1 MLTKKV
7 VLAAASSMLAATLVF
22 AAAAQPAYA
31 TSKVDC
37 DAVMNEVNSGK
48 HAKDI
53 AKDLNISTSS
63 VYRCKKHA
71 KEASKAS
78 MKSQVQASAI
88 AAMASP
94 AVAAPAPMK
103 AAPAAAAPAAAPSK

>member
-1 MLTKKV
+1 MLRKKIALV
-7 VLAAASSMLAATLVF
+7 AASAMLATSVAFSVSARPAF
-22 AAAAQPAYA
+22 AA
-31 TSKVDC
+31 KVDC

-63 VYRCKKHA
+63 VYRCKRHA
-71 KEASKAS
+71 KNAAKAS
-78 MKSQVQASAI
+78 MKSQTQASAI

-94 AVAAPAPMK
+94 AA
-103 AAPAAAAPAAAPSK
+103 AAPAAMKPAAAASAAPAAAPSK

>member
-1 MLTKKV
+1 MTKKV

-48 HAKDI
+48 R
-53 AKDLNISTSS
+53 ISYQLPTSPHVLALGTPVRINTARS
-63 VYRCKKHA
+63 SR
-71 KEASKAS
+71 
-78 MKSQVQASAI
+78 
-88 AAMASP
+88 
-94 AVAAPAPMK
+94 
-103 AAPAAAAPAAAPSK
+103 

>member
-22 AAAAQPAYA
+22 AAAAQPAFA
-31 TSKVDC
+31 ASKVDC

-71 KEASKAS
+71 KEAAKAS
-78 MKSQVQASAI
+78 MKSKTQASAM
-88 AAMASP
+88 AAMPSP
-94 AVAAPAPMK
+94 AMAASAPAK
-103 AAPAAAAPAAAPSK
+103 AMAPAAPAAAPSK